1 MIAHNR
7 ILDNLLTEFDKLEDP
22 RRGAGRRHSQSFA
35 LLIVMFATMS
45 GYLGYRAI
53 KDFIAKHE
61 SDLIT
66 IFKPPKDRVPSYST
80 VRRILIHLNF
90 TQFTTIYKTWL
101 NQYLQTSSGPSSWC
115 GVDGKALRGT
125 IESDDYNDYVH
136 LVSIF
141 STFDKIV
148 LDIGKVANKSNEIPL
163 VQQMIKDSVL
173 QEVIFTLDAL
183 HCQKKPPKSL

>member
-1 MIAHNR
+1 MSVDHR
-7 ILDNLLTEFDKLEDP
+7 ILDNLLSELDKLEDP

-53 KDFIAKHE
+53 KDFIAKHK
-61 SDLIT
+61 SDLIMH
-66 IFKPPKDRVPSYST
+66 FNPPKDRVPSYST
-80 VRRILIHLNF
+80 VRRILIHLDF

-101 NQYLQTSSGPSSWC
+101 NQYVQASSDQASWC

-125 IESDDYNDYVH
+125 IEADNHNDYVH

-141 STFDKIV
+141 STFDKLV
-148 LDIGKVANKSNEIPL
+148 VDTGKVVNKSNEIPL
-163 VQQMIKDSVL
+163 VQQMIKDSDL
-173 QEVIFTLDAL
+173 QQVIFTLDAL
-183 HCQKKPPKSL
+183 HCQKKQQKSL

>member
-1 MIAHNR
+1 MVSDNR
-7 ILDNLLTEFDKLEDP
+7 ILDNLLMEFDKLEDP

-45 GYLGYRAI
+45 GYLGYGAIRA
-53 KDFIAKHE
+53 FISKHT

-66 IFKPPKDRVPSYST
+66 LFNPPKDRVPSYST
-80 VRRILIHLNF
+80 VRRILIHLDF
-90 TQFTTIYKTWL
+90 TQFTTIYKNWL
-101 NQYLQTSSGPSSWC
+101 NQRVQPSSDSSSWC

-125 IESDDYNDYVH
+125 IEADNHNDYVH

-148 LDIGKVANKSNEIPL
+148 LDTGKVVNKSNEIPL
-163 VQQMIKDSVL
+163 VQQMIKDSDL
-173 QEVIFTLDAL
+173 QQVIFTLDAL
-183 HCQKKPPKSL
+183 HCQKKQRKSL